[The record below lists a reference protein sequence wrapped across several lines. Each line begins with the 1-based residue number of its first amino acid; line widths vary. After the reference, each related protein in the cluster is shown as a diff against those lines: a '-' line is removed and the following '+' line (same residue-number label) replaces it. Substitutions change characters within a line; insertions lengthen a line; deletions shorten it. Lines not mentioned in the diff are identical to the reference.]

1 MSCSPYDLCCRYQ
14 GQVVQIREQSGREHV
29 GRITR
34 VSDDRVWI
42 DPHFNNNP
50 RFNNNY
56 NDRYHS
62 NFHSY
67 HGFGYPIAIGFISGI
82 ILASLFFF

>member
-1 MSCSPYDLCCRYQ
+1 MSCSPYDLCCRYH

-34 VSDDRVWI
+34 VSDNRVWI
-42 DPHFNNNP
+42 DPYHHHYP
-50 RFNNNY
+50 YRQDSSNY
-56 NDRYHS
+56 PYRGY
-62 NFHSY
+62 
-67 HGFGYPIAIGFISGI
+67 GYPIAIGFITGV